1 MLQCIITIAVNLGK
15 IILVATCTL
24 DLSRNIL
31 MKVGTVLQGK
41 MIGVLPRIVTEMEKR
56 NKPHF
61 NFPPPRGR
69 VPSRWLSFKFLEF
82 HVSSC
87 LRQAPIPRYF
97 PFLYLFI
104 FFWSFLR
111 PSLASSIIVLS
122 STRQL
127 YSWSVVLITITINYL
142 ITSFSLY
149 YTVRS
154 FRGGIT

>member
-1 MLQCIITIAVNLGK
+1 MLRCIITIAVNLGK

-56 NKPHF
+56 NKLHF
-61 NFPPPRGR
+61 NFPPLRGR

-82 HVSSC
+82 LVSSC

-97 PFLYLFI
+97 PFLYLF
-104 FFWSFLR
+104 FFLVISQTKFGIINHSIEWYKAPLFLV
-111 PSLASSIIVLS
+111 SC
-122 STRQL
+122 THHN
-127 YSWSVVLITITINYL
+127 YNYL
-142 ITSFSLY
+142 IISFSLY
-149 YTVRS
+149 YTVKS
-154 FRGGIT
+154 FRGGIR